1 MATKEKTTKKNAP
14 TIPVVEVDDSL
25 KERYHVINIDGDKYR
40 TLYTESYKKRV
51 MWVKPDIKKIYSEIP
66 GTVIKIYVTVGQEVK
81 EGELMLVLEAMKM
94 KNKLLFPIDGV
105 VKKIYISEN
114 EKIPKKTLMV
124 ELE

>member
-1 MATKEKTTKKNAP
+1 MATKEKITKQKAP
-14 TIPVVEVDDSL
+14 APIIEEEDSI
-25 KERYHVINIDGDKYR
+25 KARYHVLNIDGDKYR
-40 TLYTESYKKRV
+40 TLHTESYKRRV
-51 MWVKPDIKKIYSEIP
+51 MWVKPDIRKIYSEIP
-66 GTVIKIYVTVGQEVK
+66 GTVIKIYVTVGQVVK

-114 EKIPKKTLMV
+114 EKIPKKTLMI